1 APGEPTGSYIRGECL
16 RVFLI
21 IFGIV
26 LAAAGGV
33 LAYRSYFVEPSAA
46 VVITNTTVREV
57 PNMARVFGGLLLLLA
72 GAALALFA
80 ALRRR

>member
-1 APGEPTGSYIRGECL
+1 M
-16 RVFLI
+16 RVILV

-33 LAYRSYFVEPSAA
+33 LAYRSYFVDPSAA
-46 VVITNTTVREV
+46 VVITETTVREV
-57 PNMARVFGGLLLLLA
+57 PNMARVTGGLLLLLA

>member
-1 APGEPTGSYIRGECL
+1 MRAAL
-16 RVFLI
+16 V

-46 VVITNTTVREV
+46 VVITDAAVREV
-57 PNMARVFGGLLLLLA
+57 PNMARVFLGLLLLLT

>member
-1 APGEPTGSYIRGECL
+1 V

-21 IFGIV
+21 IFGIA

-33 LAYRSYFVEPSAA
+33 LAYRSYFVEPHAA
-46 VVITNTTVREV
+46 VVITETTVREV
-57 PNMARVFGGLLLLLA
+57 PNMARVAGGIVLLLA
-72 GAALALFA
+72 GAAVAVFA

>member
-1 APGEPTGSYIRGECL
+1 M

-33 LAYRSYFVEPSAA
+33 LAYRSYFVDPHTA
-46 VVITNTTVREV
+46 VVITDTTVREV
-57 PNMARVFGGLLLLLA
+57 PNMARVAGGLMLLAA
-72 GAALALFA
+72 GAAVALFA

>member
-1 APGEPTGSYIRGECL
+1 L
-16 RVFLI
+16 RVALV
-21 IFGIV
+21 IFGIA

-46 VVITNTTVREV
+46 VVITDTTVREV
-57 PNMARVFGGLLLLLA
+57 PNMARVTGGLLLLLA
-72 GAALALFA
+72 GTALALFA

>member
-1 APGEPTGSYIRGECL
+1 M
-16 RVFLI
+16 RVVLI

-33 LAYRSYFVEPSAA
+33 LAYRSYFIEPNAA
-46 VVITNTTVREV
+46 IVITNTTVREV
-57 PNMARVFGGLLLLLA
+57 PNMTRVACGLLLLVA

>member
-1 APGEPTGSYIRGECL
+1 V
-16 RVFLI
+16 RVFLV
-21 IFGIV
+21 IFGIA

-46 VVITNTTVREV
+46 VVITGTTVREV
-57 PNMARVFGGLLLLLA
+57 PNMARVFAGLLLLAA
-72 GAALALFA
+72 GTALALFA

>member
-1 APGEPTGSYIRGECL
+1 MSATEGGRTL
-16 RVFLI
+16 RVALV

-33 LAYRSYFVEPSAA
+33 LAYRAYFLEPAAA
-46 VVITNTTVREV
+46 VVITDAAVREV
-57 PNMARVFGGLLLLLA
+57 PNAKRVAVGLLLLLA

>member
-1 APGEPTGSYIRGECL
+1 MRF
-16 RVFLI
+16 FLV
-21 IFGIV
+21 IFGVV

-33 LAYRSYFVEPSAA
+33 LAYRSYFLEPSAA
-46 VVITNTTVREV
+46 VVITEEAVREV
-57 PNMARVFGGLLLLLA
+57 PDMARVFVGLLLLAA

>member
-1 APGEPTGSYIRGECL
+1 VSAVEGGRAL
-16 RVFLI
+16 RVALV

-46 VVITNTTVREV
+46 VVITDAAVREV
-57 PNMARVFGGLLLLLA
+57 PNMARVAGGILLLLT

>member
-1 APGEPTGSYIRGECL
+1 V
-16 RVFLI
+16 RVVLI

-33 LAYRSYFVEPSAA
+33 LAYRSYFVDPHAA
-46 VVITNTTVREV
+46 VVITETTVREV
-57 PNMARVFGGLLLLLA
+57 PNMMRVAGGIVLLA
-72 GAALALFA
+72 VGAAVALFA

>member
-1 APGEPTGSYIRGECL
+1 V
-16 RVFLI
+16 RVFLL
-21 IFGIV
+21 IFGVV

-46 VVITNTTVREV
+46 VVITDTTVREL
-57 PNMARVFGGLLLLLA
+57 PNLTRVALGLLLLLA
-72 GAALALFA
+72 GTALALTA

>member
-1 APGEPTGSYIRGECL
+1 V
-16 RVFLI
+16 RVFLV
-21 IFGIV
+21 IFGIA

-46 VVITNTTVREV
+46 VVITDVTVREL
-57 PNMARVFGGLLLLLA
+57 PNMARVAVGLLLLAA
-72 GAALALFA
+72 GAALALSA

>member
-1 APGEPTGSYIRGECL
+1 M

-33 LAYRSYFVEPSAA
+33 LAYRSYFLEPSAA
-46 VVITNTTVREV
+46 VVITETTVREV
-57 PNMARVFGGLLLLLA
+57 PNMTRVAGGLVLLAA
-72 GAALALFA
+72 GAAVALFA
-80 ALRRR
+80 ALRRRATN

>member
-1 APGEPTGSYIRGECL
+1 MSVAEGGRAL
-16 RVFLI
+16 RVALV

-33 LAYRSYFVEPSAA
+33 LAYRSYFVDPSAA
-46 VVITNTTVREV
+46 VVITETTVREV
-57 PNMARVFGGLLLLLA
+57 PNMARVFAGLLLLLA
-72 GAALALFA
+72 GTALALFA